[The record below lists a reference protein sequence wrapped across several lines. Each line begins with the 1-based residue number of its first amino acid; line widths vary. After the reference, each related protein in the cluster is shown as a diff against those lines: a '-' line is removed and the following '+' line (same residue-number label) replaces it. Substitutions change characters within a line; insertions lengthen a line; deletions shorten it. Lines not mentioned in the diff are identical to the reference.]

1 LLVLLLLLLLLLLL
15 HYTAVLVLLHHCL
28 TEYLST
34 WNPTPRSGA
43 DTNSCCCFCSFTT
56 CCFLTVLVLL
66 HHCLTEY
73 LSTWKPWKARKGDTA
88 HWLLV
93 QLFVNGNQAYFMTLF
108 FFLSGEA
115 CDSA

>member
-1 LLVLLLLLLLLLLL
+1 LPGI
-15 HYTAVLVLLHHCL
+15 TDAAAAAAAVAV
-28 TEYLST
+28 
-34 WNPTPRSGA
+34 NI
-43 DTNSCCCFCSFTT
+43 
-56 CCFLTVLVLL
+56 VLVLL

-108 FFLSGEA
+108 FFLSGA
-115 CDSA
+115 FM

>member
-1 LLVLLLLLLLLLLL
+1 
-15 HYTAVLVLLHHCL
+15 
-28 TEYLST
+28 
-34 WNPTPRSGA
+34 
-43 DTNSCCCFCSFTT
+43 
-56 CCFLTVLVLL
+56 VLVLL

-108 FFLSGEA
+108 FFLSGGG
-115 CDSA
+115 SKH

>member
-1 LLVLLLLLLLLLLL
+1 
-15 HYTAVLVLLHHCL
+15 
-28 TEYLST
+28 
-34 WNPTPRSGA
+34 
-43 DTNSCCCFCSFTT
+43 
-56 CCFLTVLVLL
+56 VLVLL

-108 FFLSGEA
+108 FFLSGGRGNWLHYGHVCSA
-115 CDSA
+115 MVCGVYCDCSMCVINVTVSCA

>member
-1 LLVLLLLLLLLLLL
+1 
-15 HYTAVLVLLHHCL
+15 
-28 TEYLST
+28 
-34 WNPTPRSGA
+34 
-43 DTNSCCCFCSFTT
+43 
-56 CCFLTVLVLL
+56 VLVLL

-108 FFLSGEA
+108 FFLSGAHASLSVHVWKSNAGALTLLQQQQEQSGRKT
-115 CDSA
+115 DSQRELPAIVDLKVGIYGAG